1 MSDTS
6 FGSTDATRSS
16 TQLTCG
22 WSGPALTRD
31 VEAFNL
37 TPAAQPQD
45 VSELSDGSTNAI
57 LSPLI
62 GLVLAALLVGSVP
75 VAVEAGSPQT
85 QSRNDEHPACLQGI
99 LSVGEFFGPPR
110 YGENLESNSIERS
123 YYLQLPI
130 MISRQQRQLTAI
142 RDSKDALERT
152 RYFVQLVIH
161 EKERNRLCLRGRH
174 RTPSNTAARRRP
186 SDPVDPAME

>member
-1 MSDTS
+1 M
-6 FGSTDATRSS
+6 
-16 TQLTCG
+16 
-22 WSGPALTRD
+22 
-31 VEAFNL
+31 
-37 TPAAQPQD
+37 
-45 VSELSDGSTNAI
+45 
-57 LSPLI
+57 
-62 GLVLAALLVGSVP
+62 LAALLVGSVP

-99 LSVGEFFGPPR
+99 LSVGEFFGPPG
-110 YGENLESNSIERS
+110 YGENLESDSIERS

-130 MISRQQRQLTAI
+130 MISKQQRQLTAI